1 MKFDVILGNPPYH
14 GKGNPLYMQIT
25 KTLYDN
31 NMDENSVM
39 CMINPTGL
47 IDNKYEG
54 NRNYE
59 KNKKRYEYLKLIDF
73 YYDSKI
79 KGSFTNTEIGNDIGI
94 FIYKKVEDEDKS
106 LYSDWVKEIRF
117 GDGYIKEKKIADICK
132 NFPNMKNYNGY
143 INITDGNED
152 NRQDIIDNLN
162 WSYYMVTSYNRGN
175 QDKKT
180 GGVRWDWTT
189 ILNDINLVVQTNV
202 INKRWNVFGF
212 DDRDE
217 AVKWIKWVNTDL
229 FQFLINF
236 YKTQMSNNPV
246 LYTYLPQPPAS
257 GDFSDESLMK
267 EFGLT
272 EDQMNIVH
280 NKITNQENGID
291 FGYKTKHNEYFIS
304 DYSKVGYKLPS
315 IKLDGTEKTLLKF
328 IDELNRLNK
337 DIELSDNDY
346 VNNFDFSEIRNDRF
360 LKGE

>member
-1 MKFDVILGNPPYH
+1 MKFSCILGNPPYR

-25 KTLYDN
+25 KALYDN
-31 NMDENSVM
+31 NMDKNSVM

-59 KNKKRYEYLKLIDF
+59 KNKERYEDLKLIGF
-73 YYDSKI
+73 YYDPKI
-79 KGSFTNTEIGNDIGI
+79 KGTFTSAEIGNDIGI
-94 FIYKKVEDEDKS
+94 FTYKKVEDEDKS

-117 GDGYIKEKKIADICK
+117 GDGYLKEKKIADICK
-132 NFPNMKNYNGY
+132 TFPNMKDYKGY

-152 NRQDIIDNLN
+152 NRQDIIDELD
-162 WSYYMVTSYNRGN
+162 WPYYMVTSYNRGH

-180 GGVRWDWTT
+180 GGVKWDWTT
-189 ILNDINLVVQTNV
+189 ILNDINLVVQTEIVNR
-202 INKRWNVFGF
+202 RWNVFGF

-246 LYTYLPQPPAS
+246 LYTYLPQPPES

-267 EFGLT
+267 EFGLD
-272 EDQMNIVH
+272 EEQMEIIH
-280 NKITNQENGID
+280 NRITNIDKGYD
-291 FGYKTKHNEYFIS
+291 FGYKTKHNSYFES
-304 DYSKVGYKLPS
+304 DYDKVGYKMPS
-315 IKLDGTEKTLLKF
+315 IKLDETEETLLKF
-328 IDELNRLNK
+328 IEDLNR
-337 DIELSDNDY
+337 I
-346 VNNFDFSEIRNDRF
+346 NNGVDSSSSGSEPSKTFIDD
-360 LKGE
+360 